1 MGDNNHD
8 NPPGLRALVARLA
21 HTGAGVLRN
30 RGELLSVEWQQE
42 KARLTEVLAW
52 TVVLLFLAVMGM
64 ILLTAT
70 IILLFPEDKR
80 IYVAG
85 GFTILYLA
93 GAVAAWFALRSLLR
107 QEPFQESLQQVRKDV
122 EWLQT
127 YR

>member
-1 MGDNNHD
+1 MGENSHD
-8 NPPGLRALVARLA
+8 DPPGLRALVARLA

-30 RGELLSVEWQQE
+30 RGELLTVEWQQE
-42 KARLTEVLAW
+42 KARLMELLIW
-52 TVVLLFLAVMGM
+52 TVVLLFLAIMGM
-64 ILLTAT
+64 ILMTAT

-93 GAVAAWFALRSLLR
+93 GAVGALFGLRSLLR
-107 QEPFQESLQQVRKDV
+107 REPFQESLQQARKDV
-122 EWLQT
+122 EWLQS